1 MTHQKIRTHIGK
13 GGRLVIP
20 APYRRLLGL
29 RVGDEVIV
37 RLEEGELRILTP
49 RQALA
54 RARELVRRY
63 VAPDRSLA
71 RELLAERRAESQR
84 E

>member
-1 MTHQKIRTHIGK
+1 MTMRTHIGP

-29 RVGDEVIV
+29 RPGDEVIV
-37 RLEEGELRILTP
+37 RVEEGQLRILTP

-54 RARELVRRY
+54 RARDLVRRY
-63 VAPDRSLA
+63 AGAQRSLA
-71 RELLAERRAESQR
+71 RELISERREDAAR